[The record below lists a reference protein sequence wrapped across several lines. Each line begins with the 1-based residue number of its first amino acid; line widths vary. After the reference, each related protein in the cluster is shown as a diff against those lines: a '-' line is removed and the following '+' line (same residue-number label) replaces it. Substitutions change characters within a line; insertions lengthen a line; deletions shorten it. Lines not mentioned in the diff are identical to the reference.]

1 MDARTATSKAETTFH
16 TGEVAP
22 DENAHRGQLADSEWR
37 VDDKEL
43 FQRSGE
49 AAVYQFY
56 AAPHES
62 AIGTKQ
68 TSGHAQ
74 PMSAFGGKADISRT
88 FPDVCF

>member
-16 TGEVAP
+16 TGDVAP

-37 VDDKEL
+37 GDDKEQ

-49 AAVYQFY
+49 ATVYQFY

-62 AIGTKQ
+62 AFGTKR
-68 TSGHAQ
+68 TSQHAQ
-74 PMSAFGGKADISRT
+74 PMSAFGGKADIDLTRNVR
-88 FPDVCF
+88 F

>member
-49 AAVYQFY
+49 ATAYQFY
-56 AAPHES
+56 AALH
-62 AIGTKQ
+62 
-68 TSGHAQ
+68 
-74 PMSAFGGKADISRT
+74 MSAFGTKRT
-88 FPDVCF
+88 STTEFRCPLLGVKRTSMDRY

>member
-16 TGEVAP
+16 TGDVAP
-22 DENAHRGQLADSEWR
+22 DENAYRGQIGGQR
-37 VDDKEL
+37 VAGRGKGL

-62 AIGTKQ
+62 AYGTKR
-68 TSGHAQ
+68 TSRG
-74 PMSAFGGKADISRT
+74 
-88 FPDVCF
+88 